1 MESDPFGEKLQIAL
15 VGATLAFFLGLVALL
30 VREIIAWYFE
40 RLKTKEK
47 LANLFDLY
55 LVEVLDGA
63 ERVEQYIRQVCTHS
77 WSRSRLSILLG
88 PGKLDKAVELQGSP
102 RYLQA
107 LFTVYRLFDLIQHQ
121 IEKHD
126 AGEFAA
132 IGAFIRDDCDRFF
145 EAVRDLRRYV
155 RNLHEGLNKSKGRKL
170 FRKLAE
176 HFTNVRRDFW
186 WGGGKE
192 LPVEQLDLRA
202 LDARF
207 EKAEKETGEWVA
219 ALRDLDEFKKP
230 DDALGEAFVEKMLA
244 RPPKDRCKFLRTL
257 AHDVMVMGDL
267 TLGDR
272 GLVYRR
278 KGDCIALGNKIAEA
292 PPPTNKF
299 TESAQYIAD
308 RMMRWEDFWRKHD
321 PQPWEG

>member
-1 MESDPFGEKLQIAL
+1 MGSDSFEEKLHIAL
-15 VGATLAFFLGLVALL
+15 VAAVLAFLLGLIALL
-30 VREIIAWYFE
+30 VREILAWYFE

-47 LANLFDLY
+47 LVNLFDLY

-63 ERVEQYIRQVCTHS
+63 ERVEQYIRQRCTRS

-126 AGEFAA
+126 AEEFLA
-132 IGAFIRDDCDRFF
+132 IGAFIRDDCNRFF
-145 EAVRDLRRYV
+145 EAVRDLRGYV
-155 RNLHEGLNKSKGRKL
+155 RNLHEGLDKSKSRKL

-176 HFTNVRRDFW
+176 HITNVRRDYW
-186 WGGGKE
+186 WGAGKE
-192 LPVEQLDLRA
+192 LPVEQLDLQA

-207 EKAEKETGEWVA
+207 EKAEKESREWVE
-219 ALRDLDEFKKP
+219 ALRELDEFKKP
-230 DDALGEAFVEKMLA
+230 DDALGDAFVEKMLA
-244 RPPKDRCKFLRTL
+244 RPPKARCKFLRTL
-257 AHDVMVMGDL
+257 AHEVMVMGDI

-278 KGDCIALGNKIAEA
+278 KGDCISLGNRIAEA
-292 PPPTNKF
+292 PPPDRKF
-299 TESAQYIAD
+299 TESDRYIAD
-308 RMMRWEDFWRKHD
+308 RMMKWEDFWKKHD